1 MPRWVFFFCFF
12 VLEFIRWSSCT
23 WTLALCEGK
32 SLFLAKCSVT
42 NLSDYRMDFLYLGA
56 LDSIQ
61 GAKGIGFH
69 SVFGHAGHFLFWF
82 FMREECSLLAYL
94 LVGSMPE
101 QEMHSVP
108 PIPTAEQNGFID
120 PKHNCL
126 PHAKAWVLDLP
137 AKWKQPCPLAAV
149 GWYFYQG
156 SLCKETSSVNLRAQ
170 TDFPSLDSEGFFP
183 YHLYIYIY
191 FFFFTI
197 FTSFCRPNHHQIF
210 MSPKDL
216 WKTAKMNHL
225 FSFWTRKKEFI
236 LKESRISDKELRGGS
251 FCPTLHHNSHTHQT
265 KCPRD
270 DAQGLHFLSFFFFS
284 FFLNRF
290 SLLIWLHRVL
300 VWAWGTFSHSM
311 PDLVRWPR
319 MEPGPPALRAQRLSH
334 WTIRESPQGAHF

>member
-191 FFFFTI
+191 I
-197 FTSFCRPNHHQIF
+197 
-210 MSPKDL
+210 
-216 WKTAKMNHL
+216 
-225 FSFWTRKKEFI
+225 
-236 LKESRISDKELRGGS
+236 
-251 FCPTLHHNSHTHQT
+251 
-265 KCPRD
+265 
-270 DAQGLHFLSFFFFS
+270 FFFS
-284 FFLNRF
+284 SPSSLHYAGQIITKF
-290 SLLIWLHRVL
+290 SCHRKIYGKLLK
-300 VWAWGTFSHSM
+300 
-311 PDLVRWPR
+311 
-319 MEPGPPALRAQRLSH
+319 
-334 WTIRESPQGAHF
+334 WTIYFLFELERKNLF

>member
-126 PHAKAWVLDLP
+126 PHAKAWVL
-137 AKWKQPCPLAAV
+137 AKNSIEH
-149 GWYFYQG
+149 G
-156 SLCKETSSVNLRAQ
+156 
-170 TDFPSLDSEGFFP
+170 
-183 YHLYIYIY
+183 
-191 FFFFTI
+191 
-197 FTSFCRPNHHQIF
+197 NHAE
-210 MSPKDL
+210 L
-216 WKTAKMNHL
+216 
-225 FSFWTRKKEFI
+225 RKKRPACGGAEANGTF
-236 LKESRISDKELRGGS
+236 RVQYQRGGS
-251 FCPTLHHNSHTHQT
+251 STEEKLQKSRGSTWVVGWICT
-265 KCPRD
+265 
-270 DAQGLHFLSFFFFS
+270 
-284 FFLNRF
+284 
-290 SLLIWLHRVL
+290 
-300 VWAWGTFSHSM
+300 
-311 PDLVRWPR
+311 
-319 MEPGPPALRAQRLSH
+319 E
-334 WTIRESPQGAHF
+334 

>member
-1 MPRWVFFFCFF
+1 MQARYSHSCWENPSHYLSCYSICLKCQGGFFFCFF
-12 VLEFIRWSSCT
+12 LLEFIRWSSCT

-191 FFFFTI
+191 IFFFL
-197 FTSFCRPNHHQIF
+197 HH
-210 MSPKDL
+210 L
-216 WKTAKMNHL
+216 H
-225 FSFWTRKKEFI
+225 FI
-236 LKESRISDKELRGGS
+236 LQAKSSPNFHVTE
-251 FCPTLHHNSHTHQT
+251 
-265 KCPRD
+265 
-270 DAQGLHFLSFFFFS
+270 
-284 FFLNRF
+284 RF
-290 SLLIWLHRVL
+290 
-300 VWAWGTFSHSM
+300 
-311 PDLVRWPR
+311 
-319 MEPGPPALRAQRLSH
+319 MENC
-334 WTIRESPQGAHF
+334 